1 MHSPIYQLHQLHQ
14 PHRLQSRPLAI
25 SVVAIA
31 ALTLCA
37 PALMASGP
45 PGIAEGA
52 DFGAGLTLR
61 EATPLAAI
69 VERPEDWTSKP
80 VLLHGRI
87 SEVCQRK
94 GCWTILQEGDAHV
107 RVRFKDYGFFI
118 PTDASGSE
126 AYVEGVVKSS
136 MLSEKDAR
144 HYAEE
149 TRGGDPSAIDGPQRE
164 VGFTATGVRLVG
176 RSE

>member
-1 MHSPIYQLHQLHQ
+1 MDSLTD
-14 PHRLQSRPLAI
+14 RPPTGL
-25 SVVAIA
+25 VAIA
-31 ALTLCA
+31 VTAMAALLLCA
-37 PALMASGP
+37 SAPMAGEPA
-45 PGIAEGA
+45 GIADGA

-61 EATPLAAI
+61 HATPLAEV
-69 VERPEDWTSKP
+69 VERPEAWAAKP

-94 GCWTILQEGDAHV
+94 GCWTILQDGDAHV

-118 PTDASGSE
+118 PTDSSGSE

-136 MLSEKDAR
+136 MLSQKDAR

-149 TRGGDPSAIDGPQRE
+149 TRGGDPSAINGPQQE
-164 VGFTATGVRLVG
+164 VGFTATGVRIVG
-176 RSE
+176 RGK